1 MTYDDIIVGAG
12 SAGAVLAARL
22 SEDPTRR
29 VLLLEAGPDYPT
41 IAETPPSVLAGYRP
55 DRHSHDWGFSAEM
68 APGRRTEY
76 PRGKLTGGSSA
87 INATLA
93 VRGHP
98 ADFDEWATLGNP
110 EWSWE
115 HVLPVF
121 CRLEDDPEMPTA
133 YHGVGGPIPIC
144 RAQDDELLSSQRA
157 FMAACRTLG
166 LPLAADHNAPGAGGV
181 GPAPVNVRDG
191 LRISTAIAYLLPARA
206 RPNLTIRPRCLVDRV
221 LLEGARALGLA
232 IVGDSVSGSEDV
244 RGGRITLAAGAI
256 GTPAIL
262 LRSGVGPAD
271 ELREFGIAPA
281 ADLPGV
287 GANLIDHARVNINLT
302 TLSAPPE
309 DSPFLQV
316 VGWCTAKGSAE
327 ENDLQLFLF
336 RNDQQPVSRLGVGL
350 MRPCSRGVLR
360 LGDGAPRCP
369 PDIRLNLA
377 SEPED
382 ERRLVEGLRLLCTL
396 ASTDVLA
403 GQHTNVVT
411 LDDGRSL
418 PTTEAFDALE
428 TTEDAARYVR
438 RTVSHYVHSVGT
450 ARMGPVGDAGAV
462 VDQYGCVY
470 GLERL
475 RVADASI
482 MPNIPRANTNLTCI
496 MIGERVAEW
505 MRLE

>member
-1 MTYDDIIVGAG
+1 V
-12 SAGAVLAARL
+12 
-22 SEDPTRR
+22 
-29 VLLLEAGPDYPT
+29 
-41 IAETPPSVLAGYRP
+41 
-55 DRHSHDWGFSAEM
+55 
-68 APGRRTEY
+68 
-76 PRGKLTGGSSA
+76 
-87 INATLA
+87 
-93 VRGHP
+93 
-98 ADFDEWATLGNP
+98 
-110 EWSWE
+110 
-115 HVLPVF
+115 
-121 CRLEDDPEMPTA
+121 
-133 YHGVGGPIPIC
+133 
-144 RAQDDELLSSQRA
+144 
-157 FMAACRTLG
+157 
-166 LPLAADHNAPGAGGV
+166 
-181 GPAPVNVRDG
+181 
-191 LRISTAIAYLLPARA
+191 RISTAIAYLLHARA

-221 LLEGARALGLA
+221 LLQGSRAVGLA
-232 IVGDSVSGSEDV
+232 ILDDSVGGYEEV

-271 ELREFGIAPA
+271 ELNEFGIAPA

-302 TLSAPPE
+302 TLSAPLE

-350 MRPCSRGVLR
+350 MRPRSRGVLR
-360 LGDGAPRCP
+360 LGDRDPWCP

-377 SEPED
+377 SDPED
-382 ERRLVEGLRLLCTL
+382 ERRLVEGLRLLCSL
-396 ASTDVLA
+396 ASTDALA

-418 PTTEAFDALE
+418 PAADAFAALE
-428 TTEDAARYVR
+428 TTEDAARYVQ
-438 RTVSHYVHSVGT
+438 RTVSHYVHPVGT
-450 ARMGPVGDAGAV
+450 ARMGPLGDSGAV
-462 VDQYGCVY
+462 VDQYGNVY